1 MKQASIFLPA
11 AAVTRVDGELEV
23 WLVQGGDA
31 RQLPFA
37 AAVTALSGDWR
48 LVLPVEAVT
57 ACAARLPT
65 QKARWLRQALPFA
78 VEELLAEDVD
88 SLHLALGGELPDGLH
103 RIFAVRRSWL
113 SAWVDLAAELG
124 SVPASLQVDADLLPE
139 EGTQLFWLDGRWLLG
154 GEQSARLGLQDED
167 WPHLREA
174 CALPLHGRAPRERQV
189 LKGIDQWQEQAQPY
203 QWLASHL
210 GSELAQAEF
219 QVRQEHRHQRFLR
232 PVLALAGLWVVLQWG
247 FYLAQ
252 GWHLRHEGDNYAA
265 ANEALYRELFPQDS
279 KLINLRAQF
288 DQHLASGAAT
298 GQGRLLGLLDQAA
311 DALLAEGA
319 QVRVQQ
325 LDFSD
330 TRGDLSMQVQ
340 APGFDAL
347 ERLRERLIAAG
358 LAVQLGSASREGT
371 AVSAR
376 LVIGG

>member
-31 RQLPFA
+31 RQMPFA

-88 SLHLALGGELPDGLH
+88 SLHLALGELPDGLH

-189 LKGIDQWQEQAQPY
+189 LEGIDEWQEQAQPY

-288 DQHLASGAAT
+288 DQHLAAGTAT

-325 LDFSD
+325 LDFSN